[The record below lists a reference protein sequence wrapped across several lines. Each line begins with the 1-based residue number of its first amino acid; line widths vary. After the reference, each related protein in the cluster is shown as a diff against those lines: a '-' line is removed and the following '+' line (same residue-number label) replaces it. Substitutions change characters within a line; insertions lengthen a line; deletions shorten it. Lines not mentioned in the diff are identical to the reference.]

1 MSERNRMGYAY
12 VCIGKK
18 CARACEHDQLVRAL
32 CKVGT
37 VQAVRCQKIG
47 HGSVVGAVLDDKIC
61 WFERVDSAR
70 VCIALKKAVK
80 RGSQRGLPRS
90 VKKRRLKRLTGRSP
104 R

>member
-1 MSERNRMGYAY
+1 MGDAY

-37 VQAVRCQKIG
+37 VQVVRCQKIC
-47 HGSVVGAVLDDKIC
+47 HGSVVGAVLDDKIR
-61 WFERVDSAR
+61 WFERVDNPR
-70 VCIALKKAVK
+70 MCVALKKAVK
-80 RGSQRGLPRS
+80 RGSQQDLPKGL
-90 VKKRRLKRLTGRSP
+90 KKRRIKHLAGRPP